1 MDYYLTDGDGE
12 VIENNARQGLTK
24 KQYKRGFIMDNT
36 NVPEDNWESRLIDYT
51 LGVMEPGEAEQFALS
66 LTECRQHVEL
76 AQKYE
81 QTMGWIGVAAVA
93 AEPPAGHQTRLM
105 ARIGTTPQ
113 AVPSASK
120 APISIAAP
128 EPSTRQERAQL
139 ASTNMTGAE
148 PVASPEAAP
157 KVVDLAAYREKRRN
171 VFLGALGAIAAAL
184 ILVVGLSSLLGQ
196 NNRLVIPPGYQVVQL
211 APEPGFDKAN
221 AVVLYDPNKNE
232 ATLLGT
238 GFPQVPAGK
247 VYELWVLHANA
258 NEAPDQAGT
267 FVPDATGTSQHFAQA
282 PQTVGTYV
290 GFAVTLED
298 APGVPVAKGPVVV
311 KGTFPTRQ

>member
-1 MDYYLTDGDGE
+1 
-12 VIENNARQGLTK
+12 
-24 KQYKRGFIMDNT
+24 MDNT

-51 LGVMEPGEAEQFALS
+51 LGVMEPGETEQFAVS
-66 LTECRQHVEL
+66 LAECRQHVEL

-81 QTMGWIGVAAVA
+81 QTMGWIGTAAVA
-93 AEPPAGHQTRLM
+93 VEPPAGHQSRLM
-105 ARIGTTPQ
+105 ARIDATPQ
-113 AVPSASK
+113 TRAA
-120 APISIAAP
+120 APTMLVSMAAP
-128 EPSTRQERAQL
+128 ETSVRQERAQVP
-139 ASTNMTGAE
+139 STTAPAAE
-148 PVASPEAAP
+148 PDASPEAGP
-157 KVVDLAAYREKRRN
+157 KVVDLAAYRERRRN

-247 VYELWVLHANA
+247 VYELWVLRAGA

-267 FVPDATGTSQHFAQA
+267 FVPDATGTSQHFAEA
-282 PQTVGTYV
+282 PRTVGTYV